1 MEYIKVFEGR
11 AVLLVPNPDLFR
23 RPDGVYEPS
32 WAPVFYNP
40 RASLNRDLSV
50 VTLATIGEYFS
61 VNSFNIADILAGV
74 GVRGIRYCLEVPNV
88 STAVL
93 NDINSNAVTVIKE
106 NLALNKLSD
115 RAVVYRSD
123 ANALLY
129 KLREDRYKLNF
140 IDIDPYGSPTP
151 FIKSA
156 LTNIMRGGF
165 IGVTATDIATLSG
178 IKYLAGSRKYDV
190 KLSRTDFKFEVG
202 LRVLLGYI
210 ARRAAESDRYVEPIV
225 SVFHDHYYRLFFRV
239 DRGVSKSHRMIVEEL
254 GYILYCRK
262 CLFRR
267 YVNDLNILLDLRC
280 PKCGHGFEV
289 IGPLWIGSMNN
300 KEFISRLEAIV
311 KARYEYLSNFN
322 RLLKLITVIR
332 DEVETPYYYD
342 ITSIASMLKVNMPKV
357 EEVIKC
363 LQGRGF
369 KGSRTHL
376 TPTGIK
382 TDADYDTVME
392 CIKSS

>member
-1 MEYIKVFEGR
+1 
-11 AVLLVPNPDLFR
+11 
-23 RPDGVYEPS
+23 
-32 WAPVFYNP
+32 
-40 RASLNRDLSV
+40 
-50 VTLATIGEYFS
+50 
-61 VNSFNIADILAGV
+61 
-74 GVRGIRYCLEVPNV
+74 
-88 STAVL
+88 
-93 NDINSNAVTVIKE
+93 
-106 NLALNKLSD
+106 
-115 RAVVYRSD
+115 
-123 ANALLY
+123 
-129 KLREDRYKLNF
+129 
-140 IDIDPYGSPTP
+140 
-151 FIKSA
+151 
-156 LTNIMRGGF
+156 
-165 IGVTATDIATLSG
+165 
-178 IKYLAGSRKYDV
+178 
-190 KLSRTDFKFEVG
+190 
-202 LRVLLGYI
+202 
-210 ARRAAESDRYVEPIV
+210 
-225 SVFHDHYYRLFFRV
+225 
-239 DRGVSKSHRMIVEEL
+239 
-254 GYILYCRK
+254 
-262 CLFRR
+262 
-267 YVNDLNILLDLRC
+267 
-280 PKCGHGFEV
+280 GHGFEV